1 MSDDY
6 CNVQEEIDFDIDPE
20 EYLDSKTLKVDG
32 NGQPLPGSLEEGLQ
46 DGKKEE
52 INYDW
57 AQVTII
63 NCVDCFIYI
72 QSGPLTLFML
82 FFYIR
87 LG

>member
-32 NGQPLPGSLEEGLQ
+32 SGHPLPGSLEEGLQ

-82 FFYIR
+82 FFI
-87 LG
+87 